1 MEIEQSPNMKDYK
14 KEYREFSL
22 SVPERF
28 SFPLDVFD
36 KWGDRIALFWTDG
49 TVEKK
54 LSFNELKT
62 LSSKGASALR
72 KMGIEKG
79 DKALEEGV

>member
-28 SFPLDVFD
+28 SFPLDVFY

-54 LSFNELKT
+54 LSFNELKL
-62 LSSKGASALR
+62 LSSKGASTLR